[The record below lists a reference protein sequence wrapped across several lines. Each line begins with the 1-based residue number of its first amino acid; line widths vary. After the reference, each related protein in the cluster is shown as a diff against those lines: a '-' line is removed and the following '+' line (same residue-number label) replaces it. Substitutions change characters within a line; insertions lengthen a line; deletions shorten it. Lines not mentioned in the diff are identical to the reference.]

1 MAHSPINFMLSANSI
16 KQERKKSVGDSQ
28 FPPELNPWGI
38 ILQQP
43 SSSSSFEPFPPIWN
57 HFSSFGLSFKGDC
70 AFQET
75 HYHQWNPQELSRT
88 FQTMFI
94 SEMAQNLC
102 ANLSFKGSSWNRCC
116 SRHEQLLTGLKVLP
130 AVSVLWKRSKPKE
143 GRILLQR
150 SNGVDL
156 CIRDAP
162 PRQTKTTCQKN
173 LSLALNTLKA
183 L

>member
-1 MAHSPINFMLSANSI
+1 MAHSPMNFMLSANSI

-130 AVSVLWKRSKPKE
+130 AVSVLWKRSKPTE
-143 GRILLQR
+143 GRILLR
-150 SNGVDL
+150 RG
-156 CIRDAP
+156 
-162 PRQTKTTCQKN
+162 QTELTSASGTLRPGKQKQPARKIC
-173 LSLALNTLKA
+173 LSP
-183 L
+183 